1 MPPNEIIV
9 FIILSSTTMTNQ
21 SRMSKSHVKGNSN
34 ITYQSKSILSLFR
47 VHLSLK
53 GAASGAR
60 QLSEVW
66 NSQEPI
72 PTTTGHTT
80 YKEELEPEQQ
90 EAHENMEPT
99 GAGPELQGLQE
110 AQRQGMDDHFSE
122 NTVYKLLMI
131 LRKDHDLKRIKS
143 SSQRSKRHL
152 PRGWSWNSILM
163 I

>member
-72 PTTTGHTT
+72 PTTTGRAT

-99 GAGPELQGLQE
+99 GAGPEVQGLQE

-122 NTVYKLLMI
+122 NTAYKLLMI

-143 SSQRSKRHL
+143 SSQIKETSSQRMVL
-152 PRGWSWNSILM
+152 E
-163 I
+163 

>member
-1 MPPNEIIV
+1 
-9 FIILSSTTMTNQ
+9 
-21 SRMSKSHVKGNSN
+21 MSKSHVKGNSN

-72 PTTTGHTT
+72 PTTTGHVT
-80 YKEELEPEQQ
+80 YKDELEPEQQ

-99 GAGPELQGLQE
+99 GADDSR
-110 AQRQGMDDHFSE
+110 RQSKKERLPFLV
-122 NTVYKLLMI
+122 VYKS
-131 LRKDHDLKRIKS
+131 RV
-143 SSQRSKRHL
+143 RSCRAL
-152 PRGWSWNSILM
+152 PKEPHTFSWTDYQKCLYWMMYDENPGCMSVQ
-163 I
+163 